1 MATCFDILGDV
12 ELSLQLNETA
22 LCGVNEDVGDDAAA
36 FKLVMTA
43 NELLTLERNNLAAKA
58 EKLRADLK
66 NNFDEYL
73 TRDLMKAPFD
83 DWRELLNRLEQN
95 PDAKLAVLEKM
106 SRAIL
111 L

>member
-1 MATCFDILGDV
+1 MKLY
-12 ELSLQLNETA
+12 ETT
-22 LCGVNEDVGDDAAA
+22 LRGVNADKGDDAAA

-43 NELLTLERNNLAAKA
+43 NQLLTLERNNLVAKA
-58 EKLRADLK
+58 EKLREALR

-73 TRDLMKAPFD
+73 TGDSMKTPFD

-95 PDAKLAVLEKM
+95 PGDKLSVIEKM